1 MKQSLFLVIV
11 LIAIFFLWN
20 NIILYPLKVLV
31 VFFHESSHALMTVL
45 TGGKVETLVVNA
57 NQGGYVVSRGGSRF
71 ITLSAGYL
79 GSLVWGALIYLIAVR
94 TRKDKTA
101 MALLGGIIVGI
112 ALLFGGN
119 LFGIGFC
126 LLSGVI
132 MISLGFKASEKIN
145 DFILRLIGLTNMIY
159 VPLDIY
165 SDTISRSHLRSDAR
179 MLAEEFGGATLIW
192 GGLWLVISVVIIIF
206 CLWQGMRA
214 GPLPTPDSASR
225 YQPKAGHK

>member
-20 NIILYPLKVLV
+20 HIILFPLKVLV

-57 NQGGYVVSRGGSRF
+57 NQGGYVISRGGSRF
-71 ITLSAGYL
+71 LILSAGYL
-79 GSLVWGALIYLIAVR
+79 GSLVWGAVIYLIAVR
-94 TRKDKTA
+94 TRKDKAA
-101 MALLGGIIVGI
+101 MAILGGMIVGI

-132 MISLGFKASEKIN
+132 MIGLGFKASEKIN

-165 SDTISRSHLRSDAR
+165 SDTISRSHLRSDAY

-192 GGLWLVISVVIIIF
+192 GGLWLVISVVVVIF
-206 CLWQGMRA
+206 ALWWGMQA
-214 GPLPTPDSASR
+214 GPLPT
-225 YQPKAGHK
+225 HNNV

>member
-20 NIILYPLKVLV
+20 HIILFPLKVLV

-57 NQGGYVVSRGGSRF
+57 NQGGYVISRGGSRF
-71 ITLSAGYL
+71 LILSAGYL
-79 GSLVWGALIYLIAVR
+79 GSLVWGAVIYLIAVR

-101 MALLGGIIVGI
+101 MAILGGMIVGI

-132 MISLGFKASEKIN
+132 MIGLGFKASEKVN

-159 VPLDIY
+159 APLDIY
-165 SDTISRSHLRSDAR
+165 SDTISRSHLRSDAY

-192 GGLWLVISVVIIIF
+192 GGLWLVISVVVVIF
-206 CLWQGMRA
+206 ALWWGMRA
-214 GPLPTPDSASR
+214 ESLPTHK
-225 YQPKAGHK
+225 PKSLFEKS

>member
-1 MKQSLFLVIV
+1 MKQSLFLFIV

-20 NIILYPLKVLV
+20 NIILYPLQVLV
-31 VFFHESSHALMTVL
+31 VFFHESSHALTTIL

-57 NQGGYVVSRGGSRF
+57 NQGGHVISRGGSRF
-71 ITLSAGYL
+71 IILSAGYL
-79 GSLVWGALIYLIAVR
+79 GSLVWGAVIYLIAVR
-94 TRKDKTA
+94 TRMDKAA
-101 MALLGGIIVGI
+101 MAILGGMIVGI

-126 LLSGVI
+126 LISGVI

-165 SDTISRSHLRSDAR
+165 SDTISRSHLRSDAY
-179 MLAEEFGGATLIW
+179 MLAEEFGGATLMW
-192 GGLWLVISVVIIIF
+192 GGLWLLISVVVIVIS
-206 CLWQGMRA
+206 LWWGMQA
-214 GPLPTPDSASR
+214 GPLPTHNSASR
-225 YQPKAGHK
+225 N